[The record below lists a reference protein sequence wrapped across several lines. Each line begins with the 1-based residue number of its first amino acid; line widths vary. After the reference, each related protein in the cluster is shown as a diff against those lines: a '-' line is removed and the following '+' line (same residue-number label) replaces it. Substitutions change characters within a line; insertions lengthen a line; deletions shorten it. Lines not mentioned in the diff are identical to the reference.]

1 MNIETRPPPYVFWS
15 KAKHFIDAYFKTFLQ
30 KSEEKE
36 ARDGRGPQQFEV
48 CLGYCP
54 PHGISFF
61 HKNLENFSIIF
72 EIANWPLNQI
82 LPKVISW

>member
-1 MNIETRPPPYVFWS
+1 MPTLKN
-15 KAKHFIDAYFKTFLQ
+15 FLQ

-36 ARDGRGPQQFEV
+36 ARDGRGPQQSEV

-61 HKNLENFSIIF
+61 YKNLENFSIIF
-72 EIANWPLNQI
+72 EIADWPLNQI